1 MDLNNC
7 YLLEYHTGNYE
18 FSYNPRE
25 GRGFKHQPG
34 EGGWSPMV
42 VIDREAVNCPEFIR
56 RAKRLL
62 TLRPCASL
70 MREALL
76 TALLDLEL
84 PYLVWEV

>member
-34 EGGWSPMV
+34 AGGWSPMV
-42 VIDREAVNCPEFIR
+42 VIDREDAAQNSYAAPSGCSRCAPALR
-56 RAKRLL
+56 LCAK
-62 TLRPCASL
+62 PC
-70 MREALL
+70 
-76 TALLDLEL
+76 
-84 PYLVWEV
+84 

>member
-34 EGGWSPMV
+34 AGGWSPMV
-42 VIDREAVNCPEFIR
+42 VIDREAVNCPNLYAAPSGCSR
-56 RAKRLL
+56 CAPALRLCAK
-62 TLRPCASL
+62 PC
-70 MREALL
+70 
-76 TALLDLEL
+76 
-84 PYLVWEV
+84 